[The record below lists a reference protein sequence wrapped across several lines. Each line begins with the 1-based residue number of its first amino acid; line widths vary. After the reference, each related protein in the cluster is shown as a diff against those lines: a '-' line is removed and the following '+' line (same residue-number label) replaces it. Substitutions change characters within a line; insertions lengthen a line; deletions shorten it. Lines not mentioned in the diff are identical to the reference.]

1 MHALG
6 KTEYKEAKEDMMNVG
21 QEAGEM
27 QEPGTVLMHNDAWN
41 YLVEKAHA
49 EMKKHAEQGP
59 YAIVERL
66 VKDSKIKQ
74 FIKQGKIKN
83 EFLEEQI
90 IQAVSE
96 AVARYGEEL
105 GKNK

>member
-6 KTEYKEAKEDMMNVG
+6 KTEYREAKQGIVDAI
-21 QEAGEM
+21 QERGEA
-27 QEPGTVLMHNDAWN
+27 QEPGTVLMHNSAWN

-66 VKDSKIKQ
+66 VKDSKVKQ
-74 FIKQGKIKN
+74 FIKEGKLKN

-96 AVARYGEEL
+96 AAARYGEEL